1 MTAKDDMKAKLAQKS
16 AESKVRTDALLADEY
31 EILRKATMSDLEALR
46 PQIAD
51 QALYDQLI
59 TLVEE
64 ATGKNMDLAL
74 LQQRLKTLGSGAFQ
88 LSKEVVRL
96 LKA

>member
-16 AESKVRTDALLADEY
+16 AESKVRADALLADEY
-31 EILRKATMSDLEALR
+31 EILKQATRSDLEALR

-59 TLVEE
+59 ALVEE

-74 LQQRLKTLGSGAFQ
+74 LQERLKTLGSGAVQ
-88 LSKEVVRL
+88 LSKEVVKL